1 MRIEDIIKKQKNQ
14 LDLESPPTELWD
26 RVKSDWKTESI
37 KETAGSFQ
45 WWKIAAMV
53 FISTSIALLLYSLS
67 LQSKVNQLASL
78 GDISSEYQVLERQ
91 YQNEIASLEVNINI
105 QEVSTSE
112 DLSWI
117 VEEMKTLEEI
127 NNIYR
132 RDIGRVPDQNE
143 LVKALVDYYEKKIK
157 LLKKLELEIN
167 RTQKFN
173 NDEKGNTDTIS
184 I

>member
-14 LDLESPPTELWD
+14 LDLESPPPEIWD
-26 RVKSDWKTESI
+26 RIKSDWKNDS
-37 KETAGSFQ
+37 KAASGSFQ

-53 FISTSIALLLYSLS
+53 FISTSIVLLIYSLS
-67 LQSKVNQLASL
+67 LQNKVNQLASL
-78 GDISSEYQVLERQ
+78 GDISKEYKALESN
-91 YQNEIASLEVNINI
+91 YKTEIAGLEMNVNL
-105 QEVSTSE
+105 EDVSE
-112 DLSWI
+112 NDEFGWI

-127 NNIYR
+127 NELYR
-132 RDIGRVPDQNE
+132 RDIGQVADQDQ

-167 RTQKFN
+167 RTKKFN
-173 NDEKGNTDTIS
+173 NDEKDNTDTLS

>member
-1 MRIEDIIKKQKNQ
+1 MRIDDIIKKQKNQ
-14 LDLESPPTELWD
+14 LDLETPPPEVWD
-26 RVKSDWKTESI
+26 RVKSDWKTES
-37 KETAGSFQ
+37 KAESSKFQ

-53 FISTSIALLLYSLS
+53 FISTSIVLLLHSLS

-78 GDISSEYQVLERQ
+78 GDISKEYKALESKYQSE
-91 YQNEIASLEVNINI
+91 ITSLEMNVNLKEISKNDEFI
-105 QEVSTSE
+105 
-112 DLSWI
+112 WI

-127 NNIYR
+127 NELYR
-132 RDIGRVPDQNE
+132 RDIGHVPDQNQ

-173 NDEKGNTDTIS
+173 NDEKDNTDTLS
-184 I
+184 T